1 MRALIL
7 LFVVALALALG
18 ASSSAAAALV
28 ITVPS
33 RAKAVSDQAH
43 VQPSLPRASLPRT
56 DGKRAKYRAFSAD
69 DDEVVRAYFRKAPQ
83 WTAPPKRTAA
93 IGYALGA
100 PLPDG
105 IAKTYLPL
113 PLEGQLPIY
122 PNASYFIVGRDVV
135 LIDAGTRTVFDILK
149 DVFG

>member
-7 LFVVALALALG
+7 LFVVVLALAAG
-18 ASSSAAAALV
+18 ATSSAAAALV

-33 RAKAVSDQAH
+33 QPKAASDH
-43 VQPSLPRASLPRT
+43 PRNQGALAAAG
-56 DGKRAKYRAFSAD
+56 GKRTKYRAFSAD

-83 WTAPPKRTAA
+83 WTAAPEKTAHA
-93 IGYALGA
+93 YALGQ

-135 LIDAGTRTVFDILK
+135 LIDAATRIVVDTLK
-149 DVFG
+149 DVLG

>member
-7 LFVVALALALG
+7 LLVVALALAAG

-33 RAKAVSDQAH
+33 RAKAVSDPPH
-43 VQPSLPRASLPRT
+43 VQASLPRT
-56 DGKRAKYRAFSAD
+56 SAKRAKFRAFSAD

-83 WTAPPKRTAA
+83 WTAPPKPTAA
-93 IGYALGA
+93 KAYALGA

-135 LIDAGTRTVFDILK
+135 LIDATTRAVVDILK
-149 DVFG
+149 DVLG